1 MQLIKIASFVA
12 GLALSVT
19 ALAQVKV
26 SEPWVRGT
34 VAPQKVTGAFMELSA
49 EQDVRLVQVK
59 SSVAGTAEI
68 HEMKMD
74 NNVMKMQAIESLPI
88 AAGKSLSLKPGS
100 YHIMLFDLN
109 KTLAND
115 EQVPITLVFEDKAK
129 KRFNIDVKAVVKPLA
144 MKAH

>member
-1 MQLIKIASFVA
+1 MRLIKLAGVIA
-12 GLALSVT
+12 GLIFSVS
-19 ALAQVKV
+19 AVAQVKV
-26 SEPWVRGT
+26 SEAWVRGT

-74 NNVMKMQAIESLPI
+74 NNVMKMQAVEGIAI
-88 AAGKSLSLKPGS
+88 AAGKTLSLKPGS

-129 KRFNIDVKAVVKPLA
+129 KRFNVELKAVVKPLA